1 MADLG
6 DSLDNIEDG
15 VEELKNTKF
24 KLFGMSMTPTTIG
37 AAFALI
43 STVVGGLYG
52 SFEVYKD
59 YMEMKE
65 QIQSYEAP
73 DLSGFQEQ
81 LSVLQEKLD
90 SNLSQVSSKLEQV
103 ESNLMV
109 IRDSYRE
116 ELDDI
121 KSDLDKAEGV
131 IRDID
136 DSVASTQRDLR
147 NDVYGLEKRV
157 NESLRTVDA
166 DVRKVRED
174 LEEKIQTVLANPLN
188 DVE

>member
-6 DSLDNIEDG
+6 ESLDNIEEG
-15 VEELKNTKF
+15 VEELKNTKM
-24 KLFGMSMTPTTIG
+24 KLFGLTMTPTTIG

-43 STVVGGLYG
+43 SSVLGALYG

-59 YMEMKE
+59 YTEMKE

-90 SNLSQVSSKLEQV
+90 SNLAQVDSKLVQV
-103 ESNLMV
+103 ESNLLV

-121 KSDLDKAEGV
+121 KSDLDNAEDM
-131 IRDID
+131 IRETE
-136 DSVASTQRDLR
+136 DSTAKTQRELR

-188 DVE
+188 DVD

>member
-6 DSLDNIEDG
+6 ESLDNIEEG

-24 KLFGMSMTPTTIG
+24 KLFGLSMTPTAIG
-37 AAFALI
+37 AAFALVSSVI
-43 STVVGGLYG
+43 GALYG
-52 SFEVYKD
+52 SFQVYND

-65 QIQSYEAP
+65 QIQSYTAP
-73 DLSGFQEQ
+73 DLSGLQEQ
-81 LSVLQEKLD
+81 ISVLSEKVD
-90 SNLSQVSSKLEQV
+90 SKLEQV
-103 ESNLMV
+103 ESNVDV
-109 IRDSYRE
+109 IKDAYRA

-121 KSDLDKAEGV
+121 KSDLDNAEGL

-136 DSVASTQRDLR
+136 DNVAGTQRDLR

-166 DVRKVRED
+166 DVRKVRDD
-174 LEEKIQTVLANPLN
+174 LEEKIRTVLENPLN

>member
-6 DSLDNIEDG
+6 DSLDNIEEG

-24 KLFGMSMTPTTIG
+24 KLFGLSMTPTTIG

-43 STVVGGLYG
+43 SSVLGALYG

-81 LSVLQEKLD
+81 LSVLNQKLD
-90 SNLSQVSSKLEQV
+90 SKLSQV
-103 ESNLMV
+103 ESNVAV
-109 IRDSYRE
+109 IKDSYRV
-116 ELDDI
+116 ELDAI
-121 KSDLDKAEGV
+121 KTDLDKNESLV
-131 IRDID
+131 RSID
-136 DSVASTQRDLR
+136 DSVATTQRDLR
-147 NDVYGLEKRV
+147 NDVYEVEKRV
-157 NESLRTVDA
+157 NESLRQVDA

-174 LEEKIQTVLANPLN
+174 LEEKIQTALANPLN
-188 DVE
+188 NVE

>member
-6 DSLDNIEDG
+6 ESLDNIEEG

-24 KLFGMSMTPTTIG
+24 KLFGLSMTPTTIG

-43 STVVGGLYG
+43 STVVGALYG

-73 DLSGFQEQ
+73 DLSSFQEQ
-81 LSVLQEKLD
+81 LSVLNEK
-90 SNLSQVSSKLEQV
+90 VESKLAQV
-103 ESNLMV
+103 ESNVEV
-109 IRDSYRE
+109 IRDSYRT

-121 KSDLDKAEGV
+121 KSDLDNAENL
-131 IRDID
+131 IRDVD

-157 NESLRTVDA
+157 NESLRQVDA
-166 DVRKVRED
+166 DVRKVRDD
-174 LEEKIQTVLANPLN
+174 LEEKIQTVLENPLN

>member
-6 DSLDNIEDG
+6 DSLDNIEEG

-24 KLFGMSMTPTTIG
+24 KLFGLSMTPTTIG
-37 AAFALI
+37 AAFALV
-43 STVVGGLYG
+43 STVIGALYG

-65 QIQSYEAP
+65 QIQSYTAP
-73 DLSGFQEQ
+73 DLSGLQEQ
-81 LSVLQEKLD
+81 ISVLSEKVD
-90 SNLSQVSSKLEQV
+90 SKLSQV
-103 ESNLMV
+103 ESNVDV
-109 IRDSYRE
+109 IKDAYRV

-121 KSDLDKAEGV
+121 KSDLDKAEGL

-136 DSVASTQRDLR
+136 DNVAGTQRDLR

-166 DVRKVRED
+166 DVRKVRDD
-174 LEEKIQTVLANPLN
+174 LEEKIRTVLENPLN

>member
-6 DSLDNIEDG
+6 ESLDNIEEG

-24 KLFGMSMTPTTIG
+24 KLFGLSMTPTTIG
-37 AAFALI
+37 AAFALV
-43 STVVGGLYG
+43 STVIGALYG

-65 QIQSYEAP
+65 QISSYEAP
-73 DLSGFQEQ
+73 DLSSFQEQ
-81 LSVLQEKLD
+81 LSVLNEKMD
-90 SNLSQVSSKLEQV
+90 SKLVQV
-103 ESNLMV
+103 ESNLIV
-109 IRDSYRE
+109 IRDSYRA

-121 KSDLDKAEGV
+121 KSDLDKAEGL

-136 DSVASTQRDLR
+136 DNVAGTQRDLR

-166 DVRKVRED
+166 DVRKVRDD
-174 LEEKIQTVLANPLN
+174 LEEKIRTVLENPLN

>member
-1 MADLG
+1 MAKDLG
-6 DSLDNIEDG
+6 DSLDSIEEG

-24 KLFGMSMTPTTIG
+24 TLFGMSMTPTTIG

-43 STVVGGLYG
+43 STVIGALYG

-81 LSVLQEKLD
+81 LSVLNEKMD
-90 SNLSQVSSKLEQV
+90 SKLSQV
-103 ESNLMV
+103 ESNLIV
-109 IRDSYRE
+109 IRDSYRA

-121 KSDLDKAEGV
+121 KGDLDKAEGLV
-131 IRDID
+131 RDID
-136 DSVASTQRDLR
+136 DNVASTQRELR
-147 NDVYGLEKRV
+147 NDVYEVEKRV
-157 NESLRTVDA
+157 NESLRQVDA

>member
-6 DSLDNIEDG
+6 ESLDNIEEG

-24 KLFGMSMTPTTIG
+24 KLFGLSMTPTTIG
-37 AAFALI
+37 AAFALV
-43 STVVGGLYG
+43 STVIGALYG

-65 QIQSYEAP
+65 QIASYEAP

-81 LSVLQEKLD
+81 LSVLNEKMD
-90 SNLSQVSSKLEQV
+90 SKLSQV
-103 ESNLMV
+103 ESNLIV
-109 IRDSYRE
+109 IRDSYRA

-121 KSDLDKAEGV
+121 KSDLDKAEGL

-136 DSVASTQRDLR
+136 DNVAGTQRDLR

-166 DVRKVRED
+166 DVRKVRDD
-174 LEEKIQTVLANPLN
+174 LEEKIRTVLENPLN

>member
-1 MADLG
+1 MAKDLG
-6 DSLDNIEDG
+6 ESLDNIEEG
-15 VEELKNTKF
+15 VEDLKNTKF
-24 KLFGMSMTPTTIG
+24 TLFGMSMTPTTIG

-43 STVVGGLYG
+43 STVVGALYG

-81 LSVLQEKLD
+81 LSVLDAKMSTID
-90 SNLSQVSSKLEQV
+90 STVV
-103 ESNLMV
+103 V
-109 IRDSYRE
+109 IRDSLKE
-116 ELDDI
+116 EIQVISRDVERLEGGVDDV
-121 KSDLDKAEGV
+121 KDLV
-131 IRDID
+131 RDTE
-136 DSVASTQRDLR
+136 DSTATTQRDLR

-157 NESLRTVDA
+157 NESLRQVDA
-166 DVRKVRED
+166 DVRKVRDD
-174 LEEKIQTVLANPLN
+174 LEEKIQTVLENPLN

>member
-6 DSLDNIEDG
+6 ESLDNIEEG

-24 KLFGMSMTPTTIG
+24 KLFGLSMTPTTIG
-37 AAFALI
+37 AAFALVSSVI
-43 STVVGGLYG
+43 GALYG
-52 SFEVYKD
+52 SFQVYND

-65 QIQSYEAP
+65 QIQSYTAP
-73 DLSGFQEQ
+73 DLSGLQEQ
-81 LSVLQEKLD
+81 ISVLSEKVD
-90 SNLSQVSSKLEQV
+90 SKLSQV
-103 ESNLMV
+103 ESNVDV
-109 IRDSYRE
+109 IKDAYRV

-121 KSDLDKAEGV
+121 KSDLDKAEGL

-136 DSVASTQRDLR
+136 DNVAGTQRDLR

-166 DVRKVRED
+166 DVRKVRDD
-174 LEEKIQTVLANPLN
+174 LEEKIRTVLENPLN

>member
-6 DSLDNIEDG
+6 DSLDNIEEG

-24 KLFGMSMTPTTIG
+24 KLFGLSMTPTTIG
-37 AAFALI
+37 AAFALV
-43 STVVGGLYG
+43 STVIGALYG

-65 QIQSYEAP
+65 QIASYEAP

-81 LSVLQEKLD
+81 LSVFNEKLD
-90 SNLSQVSSKLEQV
+90 SNLSTIDSKLVQV
-103 ESNLMV
+103 ESNLLV

-121 KSDLDKAEGV
+121 KSDLDKAEGL
-131 IRDID
+131 IRDTED
-136 DSVASTQRDLR
+136 NTAKTQRELR

-166 DVRKVRED
+166 DVRKVRDD
-174 LEEKIQTVLANPLN
+174 LEEKIRTVLENPLN

>member
-6 DSLDNIEDG
+6 ESLDNIEEG

-24 KLFGMSMTPTTIG
+24 KLFGISMTPTTIG

-43 STVVGGLYG
+43 SSVIGALYG

-81 LSVLQEKLD
+81 LSVLNQKLD
-90 SNLSQVSSKLEQV
+90 SKLSQV
-103 ESNLMV
+103 ESNVAV
-109 IRDSYRE
+109 IKDSYRV
-116 ELDDI
+116 ELDAI
-121 KSDLDKAEGV
+121 KADLDKNESLV
-131 IRDID
+131 RSID
-136 DSVASTQRDLR
+136 DSVATTQRDLR
-147 NDVYGLEKRV
+147 NDVYEVEKRV
-157 NESLRTVDA
+157 NESLRQVDA

-174 LEEKIQTVLANPLN
+174 LEEKIQTALANPLN
-188 DVE
+188 NVE

>member
-6 DSLDNIEDG
+6 ESLDNIEEG

-24 KLFGMSMTPTTIG
+24 KLFGLSMTPTTIG
-37 AAFALI
+37 AAFALVSSVI
-43 STVVGGLYG
+43 GALYG
-52 SFEVYKD
+52 SFQVYND

-65 QIQSYEAP
+65 QIQSYTAP
-73 DLSGFQEQ
+73 DLSGLQEQ
-81 LSVLQEKLD
+81 ISVLSEKVD
-90 SNLSQVSSKLEQV
+90 SKLSQV
-103 ESNLMV
+103 ESNVDV
-109 IRDSYRE
+109 IKDAYRV

-121 KSDLDKAEGV
+121 KSDLDNAEGL

-136 DSVASTQRDLR
+136 DNVAGTQRDLR

-166 DVRKVRED
+166 DVRKVRDD
-174 LEEKIQTVLANPLN
+174 LEEKIRTVLENPLN

>member
-1 MADLG
+1 MAKDLG
-6 DSLDNIEDG
+6 ESLDNIETS
-15 VEELKNTKF
+15 VEELKNAKF
-24 KLFGMSMTPTTIG
+24 TLFGLSMTPTTIG

-43 STVVGGLYG
+43 STVIGALYG
-52 SFEVYKD
+52 SFEIYKD

-81 LSVLQEKLD
+81 LSILNEKMD
-90 SNLSQVSSKLEQV
+90 SKLMQV
-103 ESNLMV
+103 ESNLIV
-109 IRDSYRE
+109 IRDSYRA

-121 KSDLDKAEGV
+121 KSDLDKAEGLV
-131 IRDID
+131 RDID
-136 DSVASTQRDLR
+136 DSVANTQRELR
-147 NDVYGLEKRV
+147 NDVYEVEKRV
-157 NESLRTVDA
+157 NESLRQVDS

-188 DVE
+188 GVE

>member
-1 MADLG
+1 MAKDLG
-6 DSLDNIEDG
+6 DSLDSIEEG
-15 VEELKNTKF
+15 VEDLKNTKF
-24 KLFGMSMTPTTIG
+24 TLFGMSMTPTTIG

-43 STVVGGLYG
+43 STVIGALYG

-81 LSVLQEKLD
+81 LSVLEAKMSTVDTNVSVIKD
-90 SNLSQVSSKLEQV
+90 SLKEEINNLKGDVDRISSDVDGVQDLV
-103 ESNLMV
+103 
-109 IRDSYRE
+109 RD
-116 ELDDI
+116 
-121 KSDLDKAEGV
+121 V
-131 IRDID
+131 D
-136 DSVASTQRDLR
+136 DSVAGTQRDLR

-157 NESLRTVDA
+157 NESLRQVDA

>member
-6 DSLDNIEDG
+6 ESLDNIEEG

-24 KLFGMSMTPTTIG
+24 KLFGLSMTPTTIG

-43 STVVGGLYG
+43 STVVGALYG

-81 LSVLQEKLD
+81 LSVLNEK
-90 SNLSQVSSKLEQV
+90 VESKLAQV
-103 ESNLMV
+103 ESNVEV
-109 IRDSYRE
+109 IRDSYRA

-121 KSDLDKAEGV
+121 KSDLDKAENL
-131 IRDID
+131 IRDVD

-157 NESLRTVDA
+157 NESLRQVDA
-166 DVRKVRED
+166 DVRKVRDD
-174 LEEKIQTVLANPLN
+174 LEEKIQTVLENPLN

>member
-6 DSLDNIEDG
+6 ESLDNIEEG
-15 VEELKNTKF
+15 VEELKNAKF
-24 KLFGMSMTPTTIG
+24 KLFGLSMTPTTIG

-43 STVVGGLYG
+43 STVVGALYG

-73 DLSGFQEQ
+73 DLSSFQEQ
-81 LSVLQEKLD
+81 LSVLNEKVESTLA
-90 SNLSQVSSKLEQV
+90 QVDSKLVQV
-103 ESNLMV
+103 ENNLIV

-116 ELDDI
+116 EIDDI

-131 IRDID
+131 IRDVD
-136 DSVASTQRDLR
+136 DSVAGTQRDLR
-147 NDVYGLEKRV
+147 NDVYGLEQRV
-157 NESLRTVDA
+157 NESLRQVDA
-166 DVRKVRED
+166 DVRKVRND